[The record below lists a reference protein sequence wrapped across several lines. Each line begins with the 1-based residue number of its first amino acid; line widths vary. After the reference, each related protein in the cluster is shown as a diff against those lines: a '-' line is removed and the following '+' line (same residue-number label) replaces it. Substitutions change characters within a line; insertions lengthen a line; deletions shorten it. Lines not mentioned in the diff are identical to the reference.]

1 MTQQQGVAN
10 SRRERWQAL
19 GVGPQRKVNNANRVV
34 VFGLMLAIACTAKE
48 VPYADS
54 ISAWRAEKDRFM
66 QQSPDSPIPPE
77 QRASFPPLSYFPIE
91 PEYRVP
97 ASLTVDRSNEVIEI
111 PTSRGERRPHNRVGK
126 LSFTLKGRLL
136 TLTAF
141 VEVGQQDTN
150 HLFVPFGD
158 LTNGTESYPGGRYLE
173 LDRTPTGIYDLDFNR
188 AYHPF
193 CYYNPKYDCPYPP
206 RENRLPI
213 PIRAGERM
221 SAAKHIYSEGL
232 RPSDSPTRLRLRA
245 KRYGETSPE
254 PWRRRALAGAAS
266 APLRA
271 RGLTRSLVRQ
281 TVNGDQSHR
290 L

>member
-1 MTQQQGVAN
+1 MTKQQGVAIN
-10 SRRERWQAL
+10 RRERGSERWQAL
-19 GVGPQRKVNNANRVV
+19 GVGPQRKVRNANRLV
-34 VFGLMLAIACTAKE
+34 VFSLMFAIACTAKE

-54 ISAWRAEKDRFM
+54 ISEWRAEKDRFM
-66 QQSPDSPIPPE
+66 QRSSDSPIPPE
-77 QRASFPPLSYFPIE
+77 QRATFPPLSYFPIE

-97 ASLTVDRSNEVIEI
+97 ASLTVDRSNDVIEI

-193 CYYNPKYDCPYPP
+193 CYYNSKYDCPYPP
-206 RENRLPI
+206 RENRLPV

-221 SAAKHIYSEGL
+221 SAPKH
-232 RPSDSPTRLRLRA
+232 
-245 KRYGETSPE
+245 
-254 PWRRRALAGAAS
+254 
-266 APLRA
+266 
-271 RGLTRSLVRQ
+271 
-281 TVNGDQSHR
+281 
-290 L
+290 